1 MIKFSILF
9 ISLIIYLLFVVYKIT
24 NEPLKEK
31 QNKEEYEILY
41 RKIHAKMSQ
50 VKDTIDEYYKKDVVK
65 ADELNQKYKEFFY
78 KYLGNIV
85 TTNLLNRDYDRD
97 GKTDYPIKNMRI
109 ALNKFTT
116 EFPDVF
122 KIENRDRKL
131 NLILNG

>member
-1 MIKFSILF
+1 
-9 ISLIIYLLFVVYKIT
+9 VVYKIA

-41 RKIHAKMSQ
+41 RKIHAKMTQ
-50 VKDTIDEYYKKDVVK
+50 ILYTIDDYQSKKDVMK
-65 ADELNQKYKEFFY
+65 ADELNRKYKEFTY
-78 KYLGNIV
+78 KYLKDIV
-85 TTNLLNRDYDRD
+85 TTNLLNKDYERD
-97 GKTDYPIKNMRI
+97 GKTNYPVKDMRI

-122 KIENRDRKL
+122 RTENRDRKL

>member
-1 MIKFSILF
+1 
-9 ISLIIYLLFVVYKIT
+9 VVYKIA

-50 VKDTIDEYYKKDVVK
+50 VKDTIDEYYKKDVMK
-65 ADELNQKYKEFFY
+65 GDELNQKYKEFVY
-78 KYLGNIV
+78 KYIGGIV
-85 TTNLLNRDYDRD
+85 TTSLLNKDYDRD
-97 GKTDYPIKNMRI
+97 GKTNYPIKDMRI